1 MKTTLAVLLALLAL
15 GACGTRRPK
24 VIRLGIAAQQSVSQ
38 VPIYLAAQLDLYG
51 RNGLDVELA
60 EFPGAS
66 KGMEAL
72 LGGSVDVLSGYYT
85 QALAVRARG
94 RPVEVFLG
102 CYDSLLVALAVAPAA
117 AGRVRRIEDLRG
129 AKVGVTT
136 PGSATHQFVDF
147 LLRRHGIAPSEVTPV
162 AIGTAARAAA
172 AMERGVVDAGVIT
185 DFTIRY
191 LERRYG
197 KLRVLSDTRSRE
209 GVLEAHGVSAFPG
222 TVLMADSSWTGSHPD
237 EARRLARAVWEAVL
251 WMRAHPVEEIVARMP
266 ASHYG
271 QDREAYRDAVRMAI
285 PMLSNTPDISAA
297 SHQAAVEFLG
307 ASTMETAFRNL
318 GVR

>member
-1 MKTTLAVLLALLAL
+1 MRRLPALLALLSLA
-15 GACGTRRPK
+15 ACRSPHGET
-24 VIRLGIAAQQSVSQ
+24 IRLGIAAQQSVSQ
-38 VPIYLAAQLDLYG
+38 IPVYLAAQLGFYG
-51 RNGLDVELA
+51 RNGLTVELA

-85 QALAVRARG
+85 QALAVRAQG
-94 RPVEVFLG
+94 RRIEVFLG
-102 CYDSLLVALAVAPAA
+102 YYDSLLVALAVAPAA
-117 AGRVRRIEDLRG
+117 AGRVHRIEDLRG

-147 LLRRHGIAPSEVTPV
+147 LLRRHGLAPSDVTPV
-162 AIGTAARAAA
+162 AIGTAARGAA
-172 AMERGVVDAGVIT
+172 AMERGMVDAGVVT

-191 LERRYG
+191 LEQRSG
-197 KLRVLSDTRSRE
+197 KLHLLADTRTRE
-209 GVLEAHGVSAFPG
+209 GVREAHGVSAFPG
-222 TVLMADSSWTGSHPD
+222 TVLMADSSWIDSHPD
-237 EARRLARAVWEAVL
+237 QARRLARAVWEAVL
-251 WMRAHPVEEIVARMP
+251 WMRAHSVEEIVAKMP

-271 QDREAYRDAVRMAI
+271 QDREAYRDAVRMAV
-285 PMLSNTPDISAA
+285 PMLSNTATIRAA

-307 ASTMETAFRNL
+307 ASTMETAFRDL

>member
-1 MKTTLAVLLALLAL
+1 MRSKLAALLALLASGGC
-15 GACGTRRPK
+15 GAGRQES
-24 VIRLGIAAQQSVSQ
+24 IRLGIAAQQSVSQ
-38 VPIYLAAQLDLYG
+38 IPVYLAAQLGLY
-51 RNGLDVELA
+51 RKNGLRVELA

-85 QALAVRARG
+85 QALAVRAKG
-94 RPVEVFLG
+94 RHVDVFLG
-102 CYDSLLVALAVAPAA
+102 YYDSLLVALAVAPAA

-147 LLRRHGIAPSEVTPV
+147 LLRRHGLAPSEVKAV
-162 AIGTAARAAA
+162 AIGTAARGAA
-172 AMERGVVDAGVIT
+172 AMERGMVDAGVVT

-191 LERRYG
+191 LERRFG
-197 KLRVLSDTRSRE
+197 KLRLLADTRTRE

-222 TVLMADSSWTGSHPD
+222 AVLMADSSWIDSHPD

-251 WMRAHPVEEIVARMP
+251 WMRAHSVEEIVAKMP

-271 QDREAYRDAVRMAI
+271 QDREAYYDAVRLAV
-285 PMLSNTPDISAA
+285 PMLSNGATISAA

-307 ASTMETAFRNL
+307 ASGMETAFRDV

>member
-1 MKTTLAVLLALLAL
+1 MRSKLAALLAAL
-15 GACGTRRPK
+15 ALVGCWAGRQES
-24 VIRLGIAAQQSVSQ
+24 IRLGIAAQQSVSQ
-38 VPIYLAAQLDLYG
+38 IPVYLAAQLGLY
-51 RNGLDVELA
+51 RKNGLRVELA

-85 QALAVRARG
+85 QALAVRAKG
-94 RPVEVFLG
+94 RRIDVFLG
-102 CYDSLLVALAVAPAA
+102 YYDSLLVALAVAPAA
-117 AGRVRRIEDLRG
+117 ERVRRIEDLRG

-147 LLRRHGIAPSEVTPV
+147 LLRRHGLAPSEVKAV
-162 AIGTAARAAA
+162 AIGTAARGAA
-172 AMERGVVDAGVIT
+172 AMERGMVDAGVVT

-191 LERRYG
+191 LEQRFG
-197 KLRVLSDTRSRE
+197 KLRLLADTRTRE

-222 TVLMADSSWTGSHPD
+222 AVLMADSSWIDSHPD

-251 WMRAHPVEEIVARMP
+251 WMRAHSVEEIVAKMP

-271 QDREAYRDAVRMAI
+271 QDREAYYDAVRLAV
-285 PMLSNTPDISAA
+285 PMLSNSATISAA

-307 ASTMETAFRNL
+307 ASGMETAFRDV